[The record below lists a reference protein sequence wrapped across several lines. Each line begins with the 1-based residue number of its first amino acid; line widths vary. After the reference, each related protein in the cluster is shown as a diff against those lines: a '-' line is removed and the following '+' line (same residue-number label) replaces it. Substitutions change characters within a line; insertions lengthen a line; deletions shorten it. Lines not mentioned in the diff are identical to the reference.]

1 MQLYRCS
8 VKYAVVPEDM
18 RIKRSVDSK
27 SKQKLILSDVHKVMT
42 FMLSKKNDNIVQA
55 WFWNKEYTQK

>member
-1 MQLYRCS
+1 
-8 VKYAVVPEDM
+8 M